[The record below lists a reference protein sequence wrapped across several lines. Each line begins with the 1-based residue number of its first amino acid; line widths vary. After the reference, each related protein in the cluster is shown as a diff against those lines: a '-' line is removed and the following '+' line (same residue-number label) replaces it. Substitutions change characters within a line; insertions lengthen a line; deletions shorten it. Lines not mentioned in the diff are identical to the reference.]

1 MDAATAAR
9 AQMRARQAWKLLKL
23 FGVNIEYDA
32 AQGTLAAA
40 PILNEVHGQL
50 PIPLSL
56 HNASL

>member
-1 MDAATAAR
+1 
-9 AQMRARQAWKLLKL
+9 MRARQAWKLLKL